1 MELNG
6 RHTVNATP
14 MTIWAMLMDTD
25 TLSKIIP
32 GISRLEKTGENRFNS
47 FIDLKFGLVNGTFHG
62 DLQMEEVNEPK
73 SFLLKVHQ
81 SSSIGKANAD
91 IRIELTPVTETE
103 TEIRFDGNV
112 KLAGL
117 LAGIGQRVIGGVANV
132 LSKQFFANLDHELAK
147 QQAA

>member
-1 MELNG
+1 
-6 RHTVNATP
+6 
-14 MTIWAMLMDTD
+14 MDTD